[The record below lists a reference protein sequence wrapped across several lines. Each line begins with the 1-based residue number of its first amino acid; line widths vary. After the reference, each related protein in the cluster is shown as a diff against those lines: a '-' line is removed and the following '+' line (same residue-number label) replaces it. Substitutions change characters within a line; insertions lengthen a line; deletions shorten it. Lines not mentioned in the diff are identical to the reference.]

1 MKLRLILTLIML
13 TLASV
18 ILSACNGDVTEDSS
32 QNSGTPTESTST
44 IATQDSS
51 SSLPS
56 VTLLTPEEAKA
67 MMDKGG
73 VTVVDVRRADEYATG
88 HVPGAILLPNET
100 IGETAESVLTDKKAA
115 ILIYCRSGRR
125 SAEAASKLVALGYT
139 KVYDFGGILSWPYD
153 TETE

>member
-1 MKLRLILTLIML
+1 MKLRLIFALIML
-13 TLASV
+13 TLVSS
-18 ILSACNGDVTEDSS
+18 ILSACNGDVTEETS
-32 QNSGTPTESTST
+32 QPHSTPIETTST
-44 IATQDSS
+44 IVTQDSLS
-51 SSLPS
+51 PPPS

-67 MMDKGG
+67 MMDGGG

-100 IGETAESVLTDKKAA
+100 ISETAESVLTDKNAA
-115 ILIYCRSGRR
+115 ILVYCRSGRR
-125 SAEAASKLVALGYT
+125 SAEAASKLIALGYT